1 MLGQEW
7 LKIVSDPFLTF
18 WSRVVATLPAVVG
31 ALILLLIGFMLGR
44 GLRKTAEKLL
54 AVIRLDE
61 HTEKFGFNE
70 ILSRVGFG
78 RSPSY
83 IIGFLV
89 YWLIVLV
96 FIVSAS
102 NVLQLTVVSEL
113 LENFVL
119 FIPKLIAS
127 MLILFGG
134 LVFGHFAA
142 QIVTNAA
149 ASNNIRGEAVLG
161 KIASLIVIIF
171 SSLMALQHL
180 GIDTQLLA
188 SSFQIILGAIGL
200 ALAIAF
206 GMGGRDVASD
216 ILKNFLKAKRNS

>member
-7 LKIVSDPFLTF
+7 VKIVSDPFLNF
-18 WSRVVATLPAVVG
+18 WSRVVATLPAVIG

-44 GLRKTAEKLL
+44 GLRAAAQRLL
-54 AVIRLDE
+54 GVMRLDDY
-61 HTEKFGFNE
+61 TEKFGFNE

-78 RSPSY
+78 RSPSF

-127 MLILFGG
+127 ILILFGG
-134 LVFGHFAA
+134 LVFGHFVA
-142 QIVTNAA
+142 QIVGNAA
-149 ASNNIRGEAVLG
+149 MTNNVRGGEMLG
-161 KIASLIVIIF
+161 KIGSLIVIIF
-171 SSLMALQHL
+171 SCLMALQHL
-180 GIDTQLLA
+180 GIDTQLLG
-188 SSFQIILGAIGL
+188 SSFQIILGAVGL
-200 ALAIAF
+200 AAAIAF
-206 GMGGRDVASD
+206 GMGGRDVAAD
-216 ILKNFLKAKRNS
+216 IIKNFLKANKR

>member
-31 ALILLLIGFMLGR
+31 ALILLLFGFMLGR

-113 LENFVL
+113 LENLVL
-119 FIPKLIAS
+119 FIHKLIAS
-127 MLILFGG
+127 MLILLGG
-134 LVFGHFAA
+134 LVFGHFAWFKSLTVYGLDLETMIPTLHCR
-142 QIVTNAA
+142 IVVA
-149 ASNNIRGEAVLG
+149 IP
-161 KIASLIVIIF
+161 F
-171 SSLMALQHL
+171 FALP
-180 GIDTQLLA
+180 LLA
-188 SSFQIILGAIGL
+188 SPDQ
-200 ALAIAF
+200 
-206 GMGGRDVASD
+206 
-216 ILKNFLKAKRNS
+216 AKFRFS